1 MFEIAPMM
9 QIAVAHII
17 RASIIA
23 LIQYPFIPMLVKI
36 IKKIVPGDEDS
47 IELNLDSLDPS
58 LATSLPA
65 GALDVSKQAT
75 VKMGELAAQ
84 CLRSSQEFFNSKSS
98 KHQNASK
105 QLEDAINS
113 IDAKITE
120 YLMTIAH
127 NSLND
132 YDTDHSITNLQVIK
146 EIERVGDLTMNLNEF
161 YEMAYDDKGTFTDS
175 AIEDINEMYKTVL
188 EMNEYALKHF
198 ITPRPEY
205 LEAVIDKEN
214 YLDLL
219 EEKARQRHFK
229 RMTGE
234 ICGSGVAASIFVD
247 ILGTLERIGDHVYNI
262 VIEENDEVS
271 A

>member
-1 MFEIAPMM
+1 
-9 QIAVAHII
+9 
-17 RASIIA
+17 
-23 LIQYPFIPMLVKI
+23 
-36 IKKIVPGDEDS
+36 
-47 IELNLDSLDPS
+47 
-58 LATSLPA
+58 
-65 GALDVSKQAT
+65 
-75 VKMGELAAQ
+75 
-84 CLRSSQEFFNSKSS
+84 
-98 KHQNASK
+98 
-105 QLEDAINS
+105 
-113 IDAKITE
+113 
-120 YLMTIAH
+120 
-127 NSLND
+127 
-132 YDTDHSITNLQVIK
+132 
-146 EIERVGDLTMNLNEF
+146 
-161 YEMAYDDKGTFTDS
+161 MAYEDKGTFTDS

-262 VIEENDEVS
+262 VKEENDEVS